1 MDYNMM
7 LSLLEE
13 MYKVYNY
20 EKDAD
25 YLFELIKRH
34 VKADEKD
41 KSHQE
46 DLIRNFIFYVFLG
59 SIDKKSKDEI
69 YNINVNINEFRN
81 KVEKNNPTWKIENYG
96 AYKIKKVNDSFVVEE
111 TIKRDHENG
120 FYLTEDSSLNAIEFM
135 EKNSLLLNLID
146 KLMYR
151 KEEIINYDYQPKLG
165 VPREFTEKLIDY
177 IGFRRIEKVNSN
189 EENIKR

>member
-13 MYKVYNY
+13 MYKVNNY

-25 YLFELIKRH
+25 YLFELVKKH
-34 VKADEKD
+34 VKADEKE
-41 KSHQE
+41 KEYQAGVIKQF
-46 DLIRNFIFYVFLG
+46 LFYTFLG
-59 SIDKKSKDEI
+59 AINKKSKDEI

-81 KVEKNNPTWKIENYG
+81 KVKKNNPTWRIENYG
-96 AYKIKKVNDSFVVEE
+96 AYKLKKVDDSFVVEE
-111 TIKRDHENG
+111 TIERDHENG
-120 FYLTEDSSLNAIEFM
+120 FCLTEDSSLSAIEFM
-135 EKNSLLLNLID
+135 EKNNLMLNLIND
-146 KLMYR
+146 YMCR
-151 KEEIINYDYQPKLG
+151 KEEIINYEYQTKPG
-165 VPREFTEKLIDY
+165 IPREFTEKLIDY